1 MNDMSYYFFIF
12 SSNYYFL
19 FHCSVYSAGVGK
31 GSVFTLTLPLCAA
44 PPPTFVLPTTHTQ
57 EIDTSSQTIIKEKS
71 IEINSQNS
79 FKNVKDSS
87 NEIKLDEKKEIKQS
101 IKDSEDLKKEKKTL
115 NFLVVDDSHLNRK
128 MLCKLL
134 LLEGHT
140 FNQACDGLEA
150 VERMKENMIIENE
163 SMLSNKINE
172 GTEYDDENDI
182 DADGVYSSVCPHS
195 DPKNNAN
202 YTNLRV
208 TECGKKDILYDAI
221 LMDFMMPNMDGPTA
235 TKIIRELGY
244 KGLIIGVTGAYI
256 RTYVYLIF
264 RTFLYSSYY
273 FPFLPSLIAPLLH

>member
-1 MNDMSYYFFIF
+1 MSYIHFILFFYF
-12 SSNYYFL
+12 SKLLFL
-19 FHCSVYSAGVGK
+19 ILFCDSVYSAGVGK

-57 EIDTSSQTIIKEKS
+57 EIDTSSQTIIKEES
-71 IEINSQNS
+71 IEIKSQNS
-79 FKNVKDSS
+79 FKTIKDTS
-87 NEIKLDEKKEIKQS
+87 NKIKLDKKKEIKQNM
-101 IKDSEDLKKEKKTL
+101 KKSEDLKKEKRTL
-115 NFLVVDDSHLNRK
+115 HFLVVDDSHLNRK

-163 SMLSNKINE
+163 LMLSNKINE

-182 DADGVYSSVCPHS
+182 DAESVYSSVCTHS

-202 YTNLRV
+202 YTNLKV
-208 TECGKKDILYDAI
+208 TECDKRNILYDAI

-244 KGLIIGVTGAYI
+244 KGLIIGVTGAHMC
-256 RTYVYLIF
+256 TYVYFIF
-264 RTFLYSSYY
+264 CTLLLL
-273 FPFLPSLIAPLLH
+273 LPSFHL